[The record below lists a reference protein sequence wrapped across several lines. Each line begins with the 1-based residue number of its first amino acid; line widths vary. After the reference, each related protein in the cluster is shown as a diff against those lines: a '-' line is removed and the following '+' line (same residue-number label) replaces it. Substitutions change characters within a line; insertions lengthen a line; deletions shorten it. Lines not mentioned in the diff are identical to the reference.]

1 VRVRGHANGCT
12 VRVQGAPGG
21 DGGSFTARTRRLWWQ
36 RAAAATG
43 TLLEGVQQAGDC
55 RQRRSCCRGKTGS
68 ISTGVYVGVYV
79 SVWLCL
85 PGKTDVVR
93 HRFCEATDAFL
104 GGLRDWLHV

>member
-1 VRVRGHANGCT
+1 ME
-12 VRVQGAPGG
+12 
-21 DGGSFTARTRRLWWQ
+21 RRALS
-36 RAAAATG
+36 RP
-43 TLLEGVQQAGDC
+43 VC
-55 RQRRSCCRGKTGS
+55 MS
-68 ISTGVYVGVYV
+68 V